1 MPWCPNCKNE
11 YKAGYTVCADCGA
24 TLVESLDEGKKSVYF
39 GEEHELYQISDFMRA
54 NGLKNTEISYDDKEE
69 TYELLVDSDSVSQA
83 QKMIHVYLQKIAT
96 PKEVK
101 KQEEIQ
107 HTYTEEEIMA
117 LEQAKEAYIKEMERK
132 PYEDTAK
139 IAEEYKSGADSL
151 LIVGVIGIIALVLLH
166 LGVIPLS
173 LPAFTKWMITG
184 VMGFLFIVF
193 VFMGI
198 ASRKSYANLKQ
209 QASSDHSAKEDIINY
224 LKDNVKPEEFDANL
238 IADEPGMEILY
249 FRRMEKLKAMVYSYS
264 EGIDVSFAEYILE
277 EVYPDIFE

>member
-1 MPWCPNCKNE
+1 M
-11 YKAGYTVCADCGA
+11 A
-24 TLVESLDEGKKSVYF
+24 TLIPFRAYMPGK
-39 GEEHELYQISDFMRA
+39 
-54 NGLKNTEISYDDKEE
+54 GL
-69 TYELLVDSDSVSQA
+69 
-83 QKMIHVYLQKIAT
+83 
-96 PKEVK
+96 
-101 KQEEIQ
+101 
-107 HTYTEEEIMA
+107 EEEIVA

-224 LKDNVKPEEFDANL
+224 LKDNVKPEEFDADL

-264 EGIDVSFAEYILE
+264 EGIDVSFAEYISE